1 MGLLKKVGKAFKKA
15 APFILPVAGMAFGG
29 PLGGMLGGG
38 AAGGAAGRILG
49 AGLGGVLSNK
59 IGKKKGSREASN
71 ASQQPAVYNN
81 EDTYLGEQES
91 NRVRAL
97 QKVAAGRNRSNRQ
110 RVRGGLF
117 GDSQTLGA

>member
-15 APFILPVAGMAFGG
+15 APFILPVAGM
-29 PLGGMLGGG
+29 GMGMG
-38 AAGGAAGRILG
+38 I
-49 AGLGGVLSNK
+49 GGVLA
-59 IGKKKGSREASN
+59 KKKGSREASN
-71 ASQQPAVYNN
+71 ASQQPAVYN
-81 EDTYLGEQES
+81 EDTYLGAQES
-91 NRVRAL
+91 NRVKAL